1 MNQRRLKLFTKIGY
15 ITLFVYLMYVAIAV
29 TDKQLFFLYYSITSA
44 ALVIISVLLLIVSI
58 SEKRKLLFI
67 SSILFILLFLFEIIA
82 RSISQSFNDILINY
96 TIDTIYQIVFAISV
110 GIFGFG
116 ILDFLAYVQ
125 KRKNIHELA
134 FENSSAIYIEY
145 DKSTKTF
152 MFQYSNSF
160 AETHHTSNQIRNY
173 SLEEI
178 KSFTKVKDQGK
189 LIQVLQNNNTENATE
204 INIKLPDLIGFLT
217 FFFYAT
223 KTENQFLWIA
233 FDVSDMDTMK
243 KQLSLTKNLLRELS
257 LANKK
262 VIENTNE
269 LIVILDLNGNVIQA
283 SNRYCEIFDY
293 NPEEISGVYVN
304 DIGNRYHG
312 KTDEWI
318 TDVIEN
324 KISTSITKY
333 KKNNEDF
340 FISWKNV
347 LLTDG
352 FGKPKSIISM
362 GEDITKIT
370 NLTTSLEY
378 QANYNQITGLLNKN
392 GLNKRIKELT
402 DIRSAACFY
411 IDIDEF
417 YTITDYYGMEIS
429 EKLLRILGSE
439 LETLIM
445 NNDILANHTE
455 DQFILILINPSKVLI
470 EKTKEILEGKI
481 VKSYNI
487 GDLYVQIK
495 KRIGYALYK
504 EDTKNFNDLINYA
517 ALAAYHKPDTQYNQV
532 TRYQP
537 LMKANLEKNII
548 LGNRLFEAIKKK
560 KIDIHMQ
567 YIMNASTQRAI
578 YVEALARWNDDVLG
592 FISPDEFFKVARK
605 SNLLEM
611 LEKHLIQKSL
621 SSYKILKEKEGHED
635 IKLTINLTPEMFLKE
650 GFAQQFYDITK
661 LNQVNP
667 KDVFI
672 EVSENT
678 FVHNN
683 FICNQMI
690 KKFKAFGF
698 YIAIDDFG
706 SEYSSLAVLENI
718 EYDMIKIDGSFINH
732 LESKKN
738 HAIVEMISRIGSLSH
753 KIIVAEMVE
762 TKDVSDIL
770 LKVDIFLQQ
779 GYYFHK
785 PQKLI

>member
-1 MNQRRLKLFTKIGY
+1 MNQRNLKLFIKIGY
-15 ITLFVYLMYVAIAV
+15 ATLFIYLLYVAIAV
-29 TDKQLFFLYYSITSA
+29 TNKQLFFLYYSITSG
-44 ALVIISVLLLIVSI
+44 ALVIISVLLLIISL
-58 SEKRKLLFI
+58 SEKRKLLFF
-67 SSILFILLFLFEIIA
+67 SSVLFIILFVFEIIA
-82 RSISQSFNDILINY
+82 RSISQSFNETIINY
-96 TIDTIYQIVFAISV
+96 TIDIIFRILFAISV

-116 ILDFLAYVQ
+116 ILDFIKFVQ

-134 FENSSAIYIEY
+134 FENSSSIYIEY
-145 DKSTKTF
+145 DKNKKTF
-152 MFQYSNSF
+152 LFQYSKSF
-160 AETHHTSNQIRNY
+160 LNTHHINQKVRNY
-173 SLEEI
+173 SFEEI
-178 KSFTKVKDQGK
+178 KSFTKVKDQDK
-189 LIQVLQNNNTENATE
+189 LIQILQKNHIEDVAE
-204 INIKLPDLIGFLT
+204 INMKLPDLKGYVT
-217 FFFYAT
+217 FFFYANISD
-223 KTENQFLWIA
+223 KHLMWIA
-233 FDVSDMDTMK
+233 FDVSDMDIMK
-243 KQLSLTKNLLRELS
+243 KQLARTKDRLNEIS
-257 LANKK
+257 LANRK

-269 LIVILDLNGNVIQA
+269 LIVILDINGNVIQA
-283 SNRYCEIFDY
+283 SNKYCEIFGID
-293 NPEEISGVYVN
+293 PKEISGVYVN
-304 DIGNRYHG
+304 DIGDRYQNN
-312 KTDEWI
+312 TDEWI
-318 TDVIEN
+318 KEVIE
-324 KISTSITKY
+324 KRITISITKY
-333 KKNNEDF
+333 KKNNKDLL
-340 FISWKNV
+340 ISWKNV

-352 FGKPKSIISM
+352 YDKPRSIISM

-370 NLTTSLEY
+370 KLTSSLEY

-392 GLNKRIKELT
+392 GLNKSINELK

-417 YTITDYYGMEIS
+417 YTITDYYGIKIAEQ
-429 EKLLRILGSE
+429 LLNILGDE
-439 LETLIM
+439 LKSLILSD
-445 NNDILANHTE
+445 DILANQSE
-455 DQFILILINPSKVLI
+455 SQFVLILINPSKVLI
-470 EKTKEILEGKI
+470 EKTKEILEGQI
-481 VKSYNI
+481 VKSYVI
-487 GDLYVQIK
+487 DDLYVQIK

-517 ALAAYHKPDTQYNQV
+517 ALASYHKPDTQYNQV

-548 LGNRLFEAIKKK
+548 LGNRLFDAIKDK

-567 YIMNASTQRAI
+567 YIMNASTQKAI
-578 YVEALARWNDDVLG
+578 YVEALARWQDDILG
-592 FISPDEFFKVARK
+592 FITPDEFFKVARK

-611 LEKHLIQKSL
+611 LETHLIQKSL
-621 SSYKILKEKEGHED
+621 VSYKILKEKDGHQD

-650 GFAQQFYDITK
+650 GFAEEIYKITIQ
-661 LNQVNP
+661 NQVNP

-683 FICNQMI
+683 YICNQMI
-690 KKFKAFGF
+690 KKFKSFGF

-762 TKDVSDIL
+762 TKEVSDIL
-770 LKVDIFLQQ
+770 LKVDIYLQQ